1 MIFKKRVKPTQLKA
15 LDELEPLMDD
25 DKPILLDFWQANCR
39 SCKIMDG
46 IVNELAEEYAGTAH
60 VVKIDVGRVPG
71 AAQTFKIRGTPTFV
85 VLGRSQKTSKKKKK
99 RQQQAGEDQAKAK
112 MTPRWRTSG
121 LVNKDVM
128 QRVLESNG
136 ASRPEA

>member
-1 MIFKKRVKPTQLKA
+1 MIFKKRTKPRQLKA
-15 LDELEPLMDD
+15 LAELEELMDD

-46 IVNELAEEYAGTAH
+46 IVNELAEEYADSAH
-60 VVKIDVGRVPG
+60 VVKVDVGRVPG
-71 AAQTFKIRGTPTFV
+71 AVQTFKIRGTPTFV
-85 VLGRSQKTSKKKKK
+85 VMGRSQKTSKRK
-99 RQQQAGEDQAKAK
+99 RKQQAESAQAKAK

-128 QRVLESNG
+128 RRVLESNG
-136 ASRPEA
+136 ASPTAD